1 MKHNSRVYRWE
12 NTHRMISQKGVYGIK
27 TGITNN
33 AGPCLATSICASDK
47 LCSPL
52 IVVLLCSNAMDI
64 RWMETWKLAK
74 WAAQRVAKI
83 K

>member
-1 MKHNSRVYRWE
+1 
-12 NTHRMISQKGVYGIK
+12 MISQKGVNGIK

-33 AGPCLATSICASDK
+33 AGPCLATSLTATEKHSP
-47 LCSPL
+47 PL
-52 IVVLLCSNAMDI
+52 IVVLLCSNAMET

-83 K
+83 KQFKNQI